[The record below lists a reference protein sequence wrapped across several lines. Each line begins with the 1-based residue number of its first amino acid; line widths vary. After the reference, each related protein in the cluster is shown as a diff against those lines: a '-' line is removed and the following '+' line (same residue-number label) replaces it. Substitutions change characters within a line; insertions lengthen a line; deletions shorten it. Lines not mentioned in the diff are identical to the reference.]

1 MDKDV
6 AALARELRDWRKV
19 GADELPSV
27 LDNFAERL
35 EPPVEAAADA
45 LGAPEGRA
53 TAAASLQ
60 DFGVVDEASQ
70 EEIRNPL
77 SVTEGGDISKGTFEA
92 EGGHGTAGKDEL
104 VPVDPD
110 GVIMD
115 TKSKM
120 DWSPF
125 GIGLVITVM
134 VISVGRLFRLCVGPG
149 DIF

>member
-27 LDNFAERL
+27 LDNFTERL
-35 EPPVEAAADA
+35 EAAADA

-70 EEIRNPL
+70 EEIRNPF
-77 SVTEGGDISKGTFEA
+77 SVTEGGDISEGTFEA

-104 VPVDPD
+104 VQVDPD

-120 DWSPF
+120 DWNPF

-134 VISVGRLFRLCVGPG
+134 VISAVKSV
-149 DIF
+149 